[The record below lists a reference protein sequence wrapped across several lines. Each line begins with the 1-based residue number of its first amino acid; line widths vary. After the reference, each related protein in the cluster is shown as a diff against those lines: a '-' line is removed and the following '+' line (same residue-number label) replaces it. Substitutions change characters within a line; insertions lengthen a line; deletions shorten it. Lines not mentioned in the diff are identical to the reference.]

1 MLDHDPTHKMRM
13 VPSGRWKGFLTDLAR
28 DQGGKTIRLEQ
39 GEATRQV
46 ILETLEYHHSLLG
59 SHEVEITSKEAGVDQ
74 SITVDFNLLWAV
86 FDQDEKMVAVELA
99 DEQNRKTILH
109 LQ

>member
-1 MLDHDPTHKMRM
+1 MLDHDPSHKMRM
-13 VPSGRWKGFLTDLAR
+13 IPSGQWEDFLEDLA
-28 DQGGKTIRLEQ
+28 QTQQGKTIHIEQ

-46 ILETLEYHHSLLG
+46 ILETLEYHTSLLG
-59 SHEVEITSKEAGVDQ
+59 SNEVEITTKEAGVDQ
-74 SITVDFNLLWAV
+74 TIAVDFNLMWAV
-86 FDQDEKMVAVELA
+86 FDQDDRMIAVELT